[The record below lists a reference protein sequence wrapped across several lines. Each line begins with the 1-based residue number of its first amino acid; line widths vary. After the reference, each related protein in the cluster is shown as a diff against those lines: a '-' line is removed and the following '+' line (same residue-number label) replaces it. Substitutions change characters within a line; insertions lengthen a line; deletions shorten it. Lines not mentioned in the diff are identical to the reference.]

1 MQDGKN
7 NVELLPWWRREA
19 APWLLGALA
28 LVLLIVALLVPPIS
42 LGSYLQNLGYSEID
56 KNGGA
61 LATADGVRVEFP
73 AQGIAVPVRVKLN
86 EVSLHDFL
94 NGNAG
99 KAYTAAAK
107 AVDSAN
113 LTPVSALYSIKTRGA
128 TPQLAYIILPVPEKA
143 GPGATLDLYT
153 WDNTAQTWHWLP
165 SHYVVADRQMEAL
178 LTQVPANFM
187 LMQSNAP
194 TQAAV
199 HVDLPADTT
208 LPTSLQTTITAVDAF
223 GLSLTGEGAVTGST
237 MRTPPANAKYQI
249 WPVLSNEGANGVVRS
264 DLAYNVITQKTWQD
278 VNIEAISKVLADNGY
293 PGIVVAYRGVEPA
306 LRSDYVH
313 YIRRLA
319 ERLHKEKKLLTVRV
333 EAPRPVAA
341 NRWDTGGYS
350 WRGLGKAADFL
361 EIPAPITPTAYSSHG
376 TFVDLLGWSVGE
388 VNRRKLIV
396 VLPATSVEK
405 AGPYFLPSAY
415 NDTLTPLA
423 GAIKLDTTGG
433 IVPPDKSVDATLV
446 GQRIVSPLHF
456 DADLQQYSFTYVDKN
471 GQERQVWL
479 EDATSLAH
487 KLSLLRQFNI
497 SATSVRSLTV
507 YDVNPS
513 TWNTLQTFAK
523 GEPLNAP
530 VGKYALAW
538 SVQQDGKLLNNG
550 QSSLSHPLYRVQA
563 PSTGNLVIA
572 ASIVDSNGESVPVS
586 TIAVM
591 VATPVPSATATPTPT
606 PTPEFAQLTVNNT
619 VNVREGPST
628 NYRKIG
634 TTKAGTNY
642 RVIGKNKKGTWWQI
656 QFGDKPGWI
665 IGKLAKISGAIST
678 VEVAQNIPP
687 EPTPSPRLVA
697 AGRFGYGVQA
707 HMVDNGQA
715 PKVMEMTKRMGF
727 GWVKQQVEWKRFESS
742 RGHYDFGPLEPA
754 VQAANGAGIKL
765 LFSVVSAP
773 NWARPGGDLSVG
785 GPPANPQDFANFMAA
800 LSRHYCGSSVKA
812 LEVWNEQ
819 NLHYEWGNQT
829 IDPAAYMR
837 LLKPTYLAI
846 KRACPSMIVISGAL
860 TPTGAPPPAAMD
872 DFAYLEGMYRNGL
885 RSYSDAIGAH
895 PSGYNVAPWV
905 RGGSA
910 ACQFIREQH
919 SSFTG
924 PCDSPHH
931 SWSFRSTMEGYR
943 SIMLKYGDGGKRIWP
958 TEFGWAAG
966 GAFDNRYLY
975 ANDNTYDEQAAWTVK
990 AYQMMRNWGFVGTA
1004 FLWNLNFRVVANG
1017 TEKAQWGIVGPNWDP
1032 LPAFNA
1038 LAAMR
1043 K

>member
-7 NVELLPWWRREA
+7 SVALGPWWREKNTQ
-19 APWLLGALA
+19 WILGG
-28 LVLLIVALLVPPIS
+28 LVLILFIAALFVPPIS
-42 LGSYLQNLGYSEID
+42 LGSRVQDLSYTRINKD
-56 KNGGA
+56 GGA
-61 LATADGVRVEFP
+61 LATADGARVEFP
-73 AQGIAVPVRVKLN
+73 AQGLATSTLVKLD
-86 EVSLHDFL
+86 EVSLNDFM

-99 KAYTAAAK
+99 QTYRSAAK
-107 AVDSAN
+107 AVVVAK
-113 LTPVSALYSIKTRGA
+113 LTPKSALYTLRARGEA
-128 TPQLAYIILPVPEKA
+128 PRLAYIILPVPEDA
-143 GPGATLDLYT
+143 GPGDTLDLYA
-153 WDNTAQTWHWLP
+153 WDAAAGSWRWLP
-165 SHYVVADRQMEAL
+165 SHYVAADHQVEAL
-178 LTQVPANFM
+178 LTFMPANFM
-187 LMQSNAP
+187 LMQSAAP
-194 TQAAV
+194 AQAAI
-199 HVDLPADTT
+199 HVDLPADAT

-223 GLSLTGEGAVTGST
+223 GLSLSGEGAVSGST
-237 MRTPPANAKYQI
+237 VRTPPAGATYQV
-249 WPVLSNEGANGVVRS
+249 WPVLRNWDDDGVVRS

-278 VNIEAISKVLADNGY
+278 VNIEAISKVLSDNGY
-293 PGIVVAYRGVEPA
+293 PGIVVAYRGVDPS
-306 LRSDYVH
+306 LRADYVH

-319 ERLHKEKKLLTVRV
+319 QRLHKEKKLIAVRV
-333 EAPRPVAA
+333 ESPRAISVD
-341 NRWDTGGYS
+341 RWDTGGYS
-350 WRGLGKAADFL
+350 WRELGEAADFL
-361 EIPAPITPTAYSSHG
+361 EIPAPITPTAYSDNG
-376 TFVDLLGWSVGE
+376 TFVNLLRWSVGE
-388 VNRRKLIV
+388 VNRQKLIV
-396 VLPATSVEK
+396 VLQATSVEK
-405 AGPYFLPSAY
+405 AGNYFLPLAY
-415 NDTLTPLA
+415 SDTLTPLA
-423 GAIKLDTTGG
+423 GSIKLDSTGG
-433 IVPPDKSVDATLV
+433 IVAPDKTVDATLI
-446 GQRIVSPLHF
+446 GQRLTSPLHF
-456 DADLQQYSFTYVDKN
+456 DADLQQYSYMYTDKH
-471 GQERQVWL
+471 GQTRQVWI

-487 KLSLLRQFNI
+487 KLNLLRQFNI
-497 SATSVRSLTV
+497 AATSVRSLTV
-507 YDVNPS
+507 YDVNPG
-513 TWNTLQTFAK
+513 TWNVLQLFAK
-523 GEPLNAP
+523 GETLNAP
-530 VGKYALAW
+530 VGKYALSW
-538 SVQQDGKLLNNG
+538 SVQQNGKLLHSG
-550 QSSLSHPLYRVQA
+550 QSSLNRPLYRVQA
-563 PSTGNLVIA
+563 PSTGDLVIS
-572 ASIVDSNGESVPVS
+572 ASIVDSNGENVPVS
-586 TIAVM
+586 TVAVM

-606 PTPEFAQLTVNNT
+606 PTPEFAQLTVNST

-634 TTKAGTNY
+634 VAKVGETY
-642 RVIGKNKKGTWWQI
+642 RIIGKDKKGTWWQI

-665 IGKLAKISGAIST
+665 IGKLSRSSGAVSA
-678 VEVAQNIPP
+678 VEVAKNIPP

-697 AGRFGYGVQA
+697 AGRFGYGIQA

-715 PKVMEMTKRMGF
+715 PKVMEMTKRLGF
-727 GWVKQQVEWKRFESS
+727 GWVKQQVEWKRYESS

-754 VQAANGAGIKL
+754 VQAANNAGIKL

-785 GPPANPQDFANFMAA
+785 GPPNNPQDFANFMAA
-800 LSRHYCGSSVKA
+800 LAKHYCGSSVKA

-846 KRACPSMIVISGAL
+846 KRVCPSMIVISGAL

-872 DFAYLEGMYRNGL
+872 DFAYLAGMYRNGL

-905 RGGSA
+905 RGGA
-910 ACQFIREQH
+910 TACQFIREQH

-924 PCDSPHH
+924 PCDSLHH

-975 ANDNTYDEQAAWTVK
+975 ANDNTYAEQAAWTVK